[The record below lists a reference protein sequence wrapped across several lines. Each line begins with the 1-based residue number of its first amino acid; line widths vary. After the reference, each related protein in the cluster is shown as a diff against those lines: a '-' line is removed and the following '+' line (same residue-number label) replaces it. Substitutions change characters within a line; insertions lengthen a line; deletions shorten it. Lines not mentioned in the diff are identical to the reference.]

1 MVLIIPELRSTFLEK
16 IRRKL
21 RAVRGGLGRNTLLG
35 TKRREID
42 EGNDDVCGPEDW
54 WQAV

>member
-1 MVLIIPELRSTFLEK
+1 
-16 IRRKL
+16 
-21 RAVRGGLGRNTLLG
+21 LG

>member
-1 MVLIIPELRSTFLEK
+1 MSSFLEK